1 LLAKGEAPPKPP
13 ADPKPPAPCGGDPSD
28 PKPPEELAELLLN
41 TENGDFSEL
50 EKAARPED
58 ANAEVEVVGFSAA
71 CSSGCPIEVSAAR
84 GDFGLENAA
93 KGEVVAVFA
102 KPEFDVN

>member
-13 ADPKPPAPCGGDPSD
+13 AEPKPPVPCGGDASD
-28 PKPPEELAELLLN
+28 LKPPEALGELLLN
-41 TENGDFSEL
+41 AENGDFSEP

-58 ANAEVEVVGFSAA
+58 ANAEVDVVDFSAA
-71 CSSGCPIEVSAAR
+71 CSGGCPTEVSAAR

-93 KGEVVAVFA
+93 KGEVAAVFA
-102 KPEFDVN
+102 KQELDLT